1 MYLELYDAH
10 FDAQIVSHNVR
21 ELTTQTA
28 TASGPT

>member
-10 FDAQIVSHNVR
+10 FDAQIVSHKVR
-21 ELTTQTA
+21 EITIQTA